1 MHKSVLLKETIDGLN
16 IKSGDIFF
24 DGTVGSGGHDLY
36 VCEHFG
42 KSVKIIG
49 IDQDKDALKR
59 ATERLADKKCDI
71 TYRVNNFRNIKDEL
85 ENLNINQ
92 VNEIMLDLGLSSEQ
106 LESSGRGF
114 SFMRDEPLLMTMA
127 KDSDTSTLTARDIV
141 NTWQEE
147 MIQNIISGFGEE
159 RYAKRIARKITE
171 SRERRRIE
179 TTLQLVEIIRQAV
192 PISYQHSRI
201 HFATKTFQALRIAV
215 NDEINSLKEFLQNG
229 FEYLAREG
237 RMAIICF
244 HSIEDR
250 IVKNFNREKQ
260 KAGQA
265 KIITKKPIVPSFNEI
280 KDNPRSRSAKLRI
293 LEKL

>member
-1 MHKSVLLKETIDGLN
+1 MHIPVLLKETIEGLN

-24 DGTVGSGGHDLY
+24 DVTVGSGGHDLY

-229 FEYLAREG
+229 FEYLTREG

-260 KAGQA
+260 KASQA
-265 KIITKKPIVPSFNEI
+265 KIITKKPIVPSFDEI
-280 KDNPRSRSAKLRI
+280 KNNPRSRSAKLRI

>member
-49 IDQDKDALKR
+49 IDQDKDALKK
-59 ATERLADKKCDI
+59 ATERLANKKCDI

-159 RYAKRIARKITE
+159 RYAKRIARKIIE

-179 TTLQLVEIIRQAV
+179 TTWQLVEIIRQAV
-192 PISYQHSRI
+192 SISYQRGRL

>member
-1 MHKSVLLKETIDGLN
+1 
-16 IKSGDIFF
+16 
-24 DGTVGSGGHDLY
+24 
-36 VCEHFG
+36 
-42 KSVKIIG
+42 
-49 IDQDKDALKR
+49 
-59 ATERLADKKCDI
+59 
-71 TYRVNNFRNIKDEL
+71 
-85 ENLNINQ
+85 
-92 VNEIMLDLGLSSEQ
+92 MLDLGLSSEQ

-114 SFMRDEPLLMTMA
+114 SFMRNEPLLMTMV
-127 KDSDTSTLTARDIV
+127 KDPDTSTLTARDIV

-147 MIQNIISGFGEE
+147 MLHNIISGFGEE

-171 SRERRRIE
+171 ARKRRGIE
-179 TTLQLVEIIRQAV
+179 TTWQLVEIIRQAV
-192 PISYQHSRI
+192 PISYQRGRL

-244 HSIEDR
+244 HSVEDR
-250 IVKNFNREKQ
+250 MVKNFNREKQ
-260 KAGQA
+260 KAGRA
-265 KIITKKPIVPSFNEI
+265 KIITKKPIVPSFDEI

>member
-1 MHKSVLLKETIDGLN
+1 MHKSVLLKETIGGLN
-16 IKSGDIFF
+16 IKAGDIFF

-59 ATERLADKKCDI
+59 ATERLVDKKCDI

-85 ENLNINQ
+85 ESLNINQ
-92 VNEIMLDLGLSSEQ
+92 VNKIMLDLGLSSEQ

-114 SFMRDEPLLMTMA
+114 SFMRDEPLLMTMV

-141 NTWQEE
+141 NTWSEE
-147 MIQNIISGFGEE
+147 MLHNIISGFGEE

-171 SRERRRIE
+171 SRKRRKID
-179 TTLQLVEIIRQAV
+179 TTWQLVEIIRQAV
-192 PISYQHSRI
+192 PISYQHNRL

-250 IVKNFNREKQ
+250 MVKNFNREKQ
-260 KAGQA
+260 KTGQA
-265 KIITKKPIVPSFNEI
+265 KIITKKPIIPSFDEI
-280 KDNPRSRSAKLRI
+280 KNNPRSRSAKLRI

>member
-1 MHKSVLLKETIDGLN
+1 MHIPVLLKETIEGLN

-49 IDQDKDALKR
+49 IDQDKDALKK
-59 ATERLADKKCDI
+59 ATERLANKKCDI

-127 KDSDTSTLTARDIV
+127 KDFDTSTLTARDIV

-159 RYAKRIARKITE
+159 RYAKRIARKIIE

-179 TTLQLVEIIRQAV
+179 TTWQLVEIIRQAV
-192 PISYQHSRI
+192 SISYQRGRL